1 MKPIRKDETQ
11 HHECKVN
18 SLFRT
23 KREQLDL
30 AYSVHLNEAVDQKLP
45 ELMQGLGVADLM
57 SEVEG
62 LYKEHKQL
70 IHGHELAVRNSEE
83 HLREVTQQLEDKI
96 NTYDFGINNTDSIDL
111 GNKRNGEGIFN
122 PETFKVETHVREIAE
137 MLQRKFDTDT
147 GNALATNLDNLE
159 VLRGMAVDC
168 LYRGDSLADSL
179 NNIQSVYLRAG
190 IKSVQNP
197 EDVPPMLEY
206 NANDSA

>member
-18 SLFRT
+18 DLFRT

-45 ELMQGLGVADLM
+45 ELMEGLGVADLM

-62 LYKEHKQL
+62 LYLKHKEL
-70 IHGHELAVRNSEE
+70 IHGHELAVKNSEE
-83 HLREVTQQLEDKI
+83 NLRKVTKQLEDKI
-96 NTYDFGINNTDSIDL
+96 NTYDFGLANKDL
-111 GNKRNGEGIFN
+111 IALGDKRYDESIFN
-122 PETFKVETHVREIAE
+122 PQTFKVETHVREIAE

-159 VLRGMAVDC
+159 VLRQMAVDC
-168 LYRGDSLADSL
+168 LYRGDSLTDSL
-179 NNIQSVYLRAG
+179 DNIQEVYLRAG
-190 IKSVQNP
+190 IKSVTNP
-197 EDVPPMLEY
+197 KDVPPMLEY
-206 NANDSA
+206 NATDSA

>member
-18 SLFRT
+18 DMFRK

-30 AYSVHLNEAVDQKLP
+30 AYSVHLNQAVDQKLP
-45 ELMQGLGVADLM
+45 ELMEGLGVADLM
-57 SEVEG
+57 SEVED
-62 LYKEHKQL
+62 LYKKHKEL
-70 IHGHELAVRNSEE
+70 VHGHELAVRNSEE
-83 HLREVTQQLEDKI
+83 HLREVTQQLENKI
-96 NTYDFGINNTDSIDL
+96 NSYDFGVDKRDSIDL
-111 GNKRNGEGIFN
+111 GDKRHSEIFN
-122 PETFKVETHVREIAE
+122 PQTFKVETYVRNIAE

-159 VLRGMAVDC
+159 VLRDMAVDC

-179 NNIQSVYLRAG
+179 NNIQEVYLRAG

-197 EDVPPMLEY
+197 KDVPPMLEY
-206 NANDSA
+206 NTNDSA

>member
-11 HHECKVN
+11 HHESKVN
-18 SLFRT
+18 DLFRT

-30 AYSVHLNEAVDQKLP
+30 AYSVHLNDAVDQKLP
-45 ELMQGLGVADLM
+45 ELMEGLGVADLM
-57 SEVEG
+57 SEVED
-62 LYKEHKQL
+62 LYKKHKEL
-70 IHGHELAVRNSEE
+70 VHGHELAVRNSEE
-83 HLREVTQQLEDKI
+83 HLREVTKQLQDKI
-96 NTYDFGINNTDSIDL
+96 NKYDFGLANTDSIAL
-111 GNKRNGEGIFN
+111 GDKRYDNEIFN
-122 PETFKVETHVREIAE
+122 PQTFKVETHVREIAE

-159 VLRGMAVDC
+159 VLRQMAVDC
-168 LYRGDSLADSL
+168 LYRGDSLTDSL
-179 NNIQSVYLRAG
+179 DNIQNVYLRAG

>member
-18 SLFRT
+18 DLFRT

-45 ELMQGLGVADLM
+45 ELMEGLGVADLM

-62 LYKEHKQL
+62 LYLKHKEL
-70 IHGHELAVRNSEE
+70 IHGHELAVKNSEE
-83 HLREVTQQLEDKI
+83 NLRKVTKQLEDKI
-96 NTYDFGINNTDSIDL
+96 NTYDFGLANKDL
-111 GNKRNGEGIFN
+111 IALGDKRYDESIFN
-122 PETFKVETHVREIAE
+122 PQTFKVETHVREIAE

-168 LYRGDSLADSL
+168 LYRGDSLTDSL
-179 NNIQSVYLRAG
+179 DNIQSVYLRAG

>member
-1 MKPIRKDETQ
+1 MKPIRKDETE
-11 HHECKVN
+11 HHQCKVN
-18 SLFRT
+18 DLFRK

-45 ELMQGLGVADLM
+45 ELMGGLGVANLM
-57 SEVEG
+57 KEVEG
-62 LYKEHKQL
+62 LYKEHKEL
-70 IHGHELAVRNSEE
+70 VHGHELAVKNSEE
-83 HLREVTQQLEDKI
+83 HLRQVTQQLEDKI
-96 NTYDFGINNTDSIDL
+96 NTYDFGINNTGSIDL
-111 GNKRNGEGIFN
+111 GTKRHSDSIFN
-122 PETFKVETHVREIAE
+122 PELFKVESHVREIAE

-168 LYRGDSLADSL
+168 LYRGDSLTDSL
-179 NNIQSVYLRAG
+179 DNIQSVYLRAG